1 MEPRLSVMSP
11 TLTERSLS
19 ARPGIECDYHLQPF
33 LTKFKRFRRKL
44 SFKIV

>member
-1 MEPRLSVMSP
+1 MSL

-19 ARPGIECDYHLQPF
+19 TRTGTECDSHVQPF
-33 LTKFKRFRRKL
+33 LIKFKRFKRKL